1 LDDNAATNAEGG
13 SRPMRSMGQGGPEY
27 PDFCASFIIFFHFA
41 YCNVQLQ
48 AALFSA
54 VVTSFLLQSIQLLQ
68 PGSQAGT
75 NATGPLPASIR
86 INVFWSLSL
95 VLSVTT
101 ALIGIIA
108 AQWLREHLS
117 YPEYLT
123 SEQVFALLNM
133 KISMLKKW
141 HVRRVI
147 SSLSIL
153 LQLSLL
159 LFFAGL
165 IQYLLSLKVNAVTIP
180 VTILIVLSTLF
191 PLVTTV
197 LPALHVYAW
206 QKETIVEGDV
216 PVPCPYKSPQAE
228 LFYVLS
234 IALSRYRP
242 FPELF
247 SLFYAF
253 VTFIPTALVTSTI
266 LAKFYLHRTFSQGKR
281 ANLGGTILSLMVGKP
296 ISLFFRTLK
305 RLSTAADNVLHYL
318 HEARMNVRG
327 STPIHYNRTMTL
339 FRPAMEDESEPW
351 WAFDVAWV
359 SIRRDYAFRLYAS
372 RAWSG
377 KIDTHRGQ
385 IVQEWESEENDP
397 RMAWGKANS
406 REANARAGPPWD
418 QIQGL
423 ILLRQQYQNND
434 SDLSIMEAAL
444 RCFKACVS
452 PFRAYDKLDDSL
464 SEISS
469 WMIGFED
476 ATTEILRPHVKEEV
490 TFSNLAQHI
499 NESSPRGL
507 GIELCTASFYHE
519 ALFHFL
525 GNFHLEK
532 LTDKGEVRLKTAWVE
547 IYYKLIRCLPSSED
561 LQHIDVPFAF
571 ATCSR
576 DVSSVTPQFSQEE
589 EKGRII
595 LQASRVRLFTITRSA
610 GDLLGKGKVLCGAPR
625 QVQGG
630 RCNCQ

>member
-1 LDDNAATNAEGG
+1 ME
-13 SRPMRSMGQGGPEY
+13 RGGPEY
-27 PDFCASFIIFFHFA
+27 PGFCAPFIIFIHYA

-54 VVTSFLLQSIQLLQ
+54 IATSFLLQSFPLLQ
-68 PGSQAGT
+68 PDSQAGAT
-75 NATGPLPASIR
+75 NAAGPLPASIR
-86 INVFWSLSL
+86 INVFFSLSL
-95 VLSVTT
+95 VLSLTT

-108 AQWLREHLS
+108 TQWLREHLS

-123 SEQVFALLNM
+123 PEQVFALLNM
-133 KISMLKKW
+133 KISMLEKW
-141 HVRRVI
+141 HVRGVI
-147 SSLSIL
+147 SSLSVL
-153 LQLSLL
+153 LQISLL

-165 IQYLLSLKVNAVTIP
+165 IQYLLSLEVNAVTIP
-180 VTILIVLSTLF
+180 VTILVVLSILF

-206 QKETIVEGDV
+206 QKETTVGGDV

-234 IALSRYRP
+234 IALSKYRP
-242 FPELF
+242 FPQLF

-253 VTFIPTALVTSTI
+253 VTFIPTALVTGTI
-266 LAKFYLHRTFSQGKR
+266 LANLYLRRTFSEGERTKSGR
-281 ANLGGTILSLMVGKP
+281 TALSLLGKP
-296 ISLFFRTLK
+296 ISLFFRTL
-305 RLSTAADNVLHYL
+305 RGLSTAADDVIHYL
-318 HEARMNVRG
+318 HDVRISARG
-327 STPIHYNRTMTL
+327 STPVHYKRTMTL

-351 WAFDVAWV
+351 WAFDIAWV

-372 RAWSG
+372 RAWGG
-377 KIDTHRGQ
+377 KIDTHRRQ
-385 IVQEWESEENDP
+385 IMEEWENGENDP

-423 ILLRQQYQNND
+423 ILLRHQYQHND

-444 RCFKACVS
+444 RCFKVCVS
-452 PFRAYDKLDDSL
+452 PFRAYDKLDSNL
-464 SEISS
+464 AEVNS
-469 WMIGFED
+469 WMVGFED
-476 ATTEILRPHVKEEV
+476 ATTEILRPHVKEEI
-490 TFSNLAQHI
+490 TFTNLAQYI
-499 NESSPRGL
+499 NGSSSTGL
-507 GIELCTASFYHE
+507 GLQLCTASFYHE

-532 LTDKGEVRLKTAWVE
+532 LADTGEARLKTAWVE
-547 IYYKLIRCLPSSED
+547 IYYKLVRCLPSSED

-589 EKGRII
+589 EQGRII
-595 LQASRVRLFTITRSA
+595 LQA
-610 GDLLGKGKVLCGAPR
+610 
-625 QVQGG
+625 
-630 RCNCQ
+630 